1 VRFALFAWVLLA
13 LSIPGRADAQGT
25 WTGTDIG
32 QVAVAGTA
40 TVSGSRI
47 TINAEGTDIWNT
59 ADSCY
64 FVYRTLAADGQV
76 TARVS
81 SLTAVTGWTKGGLMI
96 RQSLSSNSMMAAL
109 LATPSNGVAFEQ
121 RPSTG
126 AAAVNTPVAGLVAPV
141 WLRLSRSGTVVTAY
155 RSMNGTSWVY
165 LARADI
171 GFSGTVYVGFA
182 VSSNGASQLATG
194 TFDST
199 ALATTV
205 STAPPAGPVAAY
217 AFDEGTGTTARD
229 SAGTNHATLNRATW
243 TTSGH
248 ASRGLALNGVDQNA
262 SVPDAAALDL
272 TTAGTIEA
280 WVRPT
285 TVVGQRSL
293 LTKESPTGLS
303 YQVQPVGSGGR
314 PSAAFNTGSGDL
326 RMNAGSALA
335 LNTWSHVAVTLSGTI
350 ARLYVNGAQVASR
363 TVSGTLA
370 QTSGVLRIG
379 GAATFGDWFA
389 GTVDDL
395 RIYNRALSQLEIV
408 TDRNNPVAS
417 SGGGGSDSTAPTI
430 AVTSPTSGANVSG
443 TVALAAT
450 ASDNVAVTNVQF
462 RVNGA
467 NVGAPDTVAP
477 YGASWNTT
485 GLASG
490 SYAITA
496 IASDAAGNATTSAA
510 INVTIGDASAPTVSG
525 TVALA
530 ASASD
535 NVGVASVQ
543 FRVNGTNVGA
553 ADTTSPYAASW
564 ATTGLAAGTYTIT
577 AVATDAAGNQATSA
591 GVNVTIAGSVVI
603 NARSVAFDSPSHNA
617 TGTGGQAIVTSYQLE
632 IWAAGS
638 STTGTPLH
646 TSDMGKPV
654 SSTTA
659 LTIDRTAFF
668 SGLPRN
674 QQFIATVSA
683 IGPGGSS
690 RSDASNTFTMQ

>member
-1 VRFALFAWVLLA
+1 
-13 LSIPGRADAQGT
+13 
-25 WTGTDIG
+25 
-32 QVAVAGTA
+32 
-40 TVSGSRI
+40 
-47 TINAEGTDIWNT
+47 
-59 ADSCY
+59 
-64 FVYRTLAADGQV
+64 
-76 TARVS
+76 
-81 SLTAVTGWTKGGLMI
+81 
-96 RQSLSSNSMMAAL
+96 
-109 LATPSNGVAFEQ
+109 
-121 RPSTG
+121 
-126 AAAVNTPVAGLVAPV
+126 
-141 WLRLSRSGTVVTAY
+141 
-155 RSMNGTSWVY
+155 
-165 LARADI
+165 
-171 GFSGTVYVGFA
+171 
-182 VSSNGASQLATG
+182 
-194 TFDST
+194 
-199 ALATTV
+199 
-205 STAPPAGPVAAY
+205 
-217 AFDEGTGTTARD
+217 
-229 SAGTNHATLNRATW
+229 
-243 TTSGH
+243 
-248 ASRGLALNGVDQNA
+248 
-262 SVPDAAALDL
+262 
-272 TTAGTIEA
+272 
-280 WVRPT
+280 
-285 TVVGQRSL
+285 
-293 LTKESPTGLS
+293 
-303 YQVQPVGSGGR
+303 
-314 PSAAFNTGSGDL
+314 
-326 RMNAGSALA
+326 
-335 LNTWSHVAVTLSGTI
+335 
-350 ARLYVNGAQVASR
+350 
-363 TVSGTLA
+363 
-370 QTSGVLRIG
+370 VLRIG

-408 TDRNNPVAS
+408 TDRNNPVVS

-430 AVTSPTSGANVSG
+430 AVTSPASGANVSG

-510 INVTIGDASAPTVSG
+510 INVTIGDASAPTVSITAPAAGATVSG

-617 TGTGGQAIVTSYQLE
+617 TGTGGQAIVTSYRLE